1 MCIFLTSVIGKIV
14 PLKPWKK
21 KNKNDQYT
29 EMSHVSLVLPD
40 LDERQI

>member
-21 KNKNDQYT
+21 TKNDQYT
-29 EMSHVSLVLPD
+29 EVSHVSLVLPD
-40 LDERQI
+40 LDQRQI